1 MNICFLKGK
10 VINEPEF
17 DFLYRKKR
25 ISISYFWLQINEINK
40 IKIFGYDEK
49 ADFIYK
55 NIKKGDILTID
66 GKLRTTEENIEIEVN
81 RIEKWYISNNNS

>member
-1 MNICFLKGK
+1 MNQNLIFF
-10 VINEPEF
+10 I
-17 DFLYRKKR
+17 KR

-66 GKLRTTEENIEIEVN
+66 GKLRTTEENIEIEAN

>member
-1 MNICFLKGK
+1 M
-10 VINEPEF
+10 
-17 DFLYRKKR
+17 
-25 ISISYFWLQINEINK
+25 QINEINK

>member
-17 DFLYRKKR
+17 DFFYRKKR

-66 GKLRTTEENIEIEVN
+66 GKLRTTEENIEIEAN